1 MKYQVEGLPNGEAIK
16 KLGGEVENKKE
27 EIKLKDKEVEELKK
41 DAAK

>member
-1 MKYQVEGLPNGEAIK
+1 MGEAIK